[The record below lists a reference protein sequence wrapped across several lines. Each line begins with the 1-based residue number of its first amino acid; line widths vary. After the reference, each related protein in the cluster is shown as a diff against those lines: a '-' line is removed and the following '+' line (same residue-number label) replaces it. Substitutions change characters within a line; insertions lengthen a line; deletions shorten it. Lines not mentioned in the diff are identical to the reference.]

1 MKSFKL
7 SKIILCVV
15 FACNYKA
22 VIGNDVDEDMLNF
35 LRNTILKNSV
45 NDSKIPTF
53 DGKIVNKSNYD
64 IANENLNFS
73 QEGEDGGLDNE
84 INTFSEE
91 LRNLENLEKINEL
104 LFSTSTTPISTSSTT
119 VSNPT
124 TTPVSTLSTTV
135 SNPTTTPV
143 TTPVSTSST
152 TVSNP
157 TTTPI
162 NILILETETVSEIS
176 DQELQKNSFLV
187 YCQDCFKNKMCIGAM
202 VLTSTMTILIS
213 TLCVIIFLEIKK
225 RSVYNKYKK
234 GFLKKNSYEMTAMV

>member
-22 VIGNDVDEDMLNF
+22 VIGNDTDEDMLNF

-104 LFSTSTTPISTSSTT
+104 LFSTSTTPI
-119 VSNPT
+119 
-124 TTPVSTLSTTV
+124 
-135 SNPTTTPV
+135 
-143 TTPVSTSST
+143 STSST